1 MAGANVGAEIY
12 KALEHTNAVRGHAD
26 AQKVEVM
33 HCESADQAFTRDGW
47 LFELKLDGYRLIA
60 SKSKG
65 EALLLTRNGNDY
77 TGVFPEI
84 ARAVKALPFDE
95 CIIDGEVVVCDAKGL
110 PSFALLQRRG
120 RLSSTLE
127 IKRATVE
134 LPATF
139 YVFDLLAF
147 EDFDLR
153 PLPLSE
159 RKQFLIDVVPK
170 LGPVRALDHIER
182 EGEAFL
188 KS

>member
-1 MAGANVGAEIY
+1 MNAEP
-12 KALEHTNAVRGHAD
+12 AD
-26 AQKVEVM
+26 
-33 HCESADQAFTRDGW
+33 DAFTKDGW
-47 LFELKLDGYRLIA
+47 IFELKLDGYRLIA
-60 SKSKG
+60 SKAGG

-84 ARAVKALPFDE
+84 ARAVKALPVDE

-120 RLSSTLE
+120 RLSSPID
-127 IKRATVE
+127 IKRAAVE

-139 YVFDLLAF
+139 FAFDLLGF

-153 PLPLSE
+153 PLPLLK
-159 RKQFLIDVVPK
+159 RKEFLAEVVPK
-170 LGPVRALDHIER
+170 IGPLRALDHIER

-188 KS
+188 ARVAAMNLSQEL